1 MDPGAHKDAGAIV
14 DTIISKAVN
23 CACFVPT
30 LLVEFVNYLERN
42 PDEADEVQKNCFDP
56 KCTRRCWTR
65 FDIWTGTEVSEAHSN
80 HR

>member
-1 MDPGAHKDAGAIV
+1 MKPFCWRSHIDFSAHPGAHKDAGAIV

-42 PDEADEVQKNCFDP
+42 PDEADEV
-56 KCTRRCWTR
+56 
-65 FDIWTGTEVSEAHSN
+65 HSWFP
-80 HR
+80 